1 MSLQSISDLCLY
13 NIPDPVFQDFRKV
26 LNIVSYLNKPAVNM
40 KSVDSDALCVLCI
53 SIKYNVFIII
63 IILNHS
69 LFSPGAV

>member
-1 MSLQSISDLCLY
+1 
-13 NIPDPVFQDFRKV
+13 
-26 LNIVSYLNKPAVNM
+26 M